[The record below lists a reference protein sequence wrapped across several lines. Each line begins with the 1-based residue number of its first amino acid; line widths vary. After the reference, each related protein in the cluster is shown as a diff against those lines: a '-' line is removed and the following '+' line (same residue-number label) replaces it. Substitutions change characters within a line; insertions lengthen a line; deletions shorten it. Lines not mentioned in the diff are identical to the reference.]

1 MLQRYLICKKRL
13 QIHFQTTKYPY
24 GFRDRLF
31 NLFFTISFACF
42 YHGSQYLAITV
53 VISRHLIPRLT
64 EISAVFLFS
73 FRKTWGYH
81 TSSRLW
87 FVNFKRSFV
96 WSFKS
101 STRVIKWRRF
111 ANVTAVWNW
120 WNKPICTCFFKMFF
134 IKNVSLK
141 RFYKYKNCCNRP
153 QFLNKETVM
162 KCFGVKIFAWN
173 FLQLPIQNMYLKLYA

>member
-1 MLQRYLICKKRL
+1 MFLPWQSVSSYYCRYQSSSHSPPHRN
-13 QIHFQTTKYPY
+13 F
-24 GFRDRLF
+24 G
-31 NLFFTISFACF
+31 LFFF
-42 YHGSQYLAITV
+42 L
-53 VISRHLIPRLT
+53 
-64 EISAVFLFS
+64 VFGKRFI
-73 FRKTWGYH
+73 
-81 TSSRLW
+81 
-87 FVNFKRSFV
+87 NFKRSFV

-120 WNKPICTCFFKMFF
+120 WNKPIYICFFKMFF

-162 KCFGVKIFAWN
+162 KCLGVKIFAWN